1 MVFPNHAWEPAKLWM
16 LRPQRGPVLK
26 LRAGSARSG
35 SRHENVRGFLP
46 DGLVTSQPVWN
57 HTDGGQ
63 GKESVCNAQSGWQ
76 EESHTRGI
84 DSIRTVFPPCYK
96 REGS

>member
-26 LRAGSARSG
+26 LQAGSARSG

-46 DGLVTSQPVWN
+46 DGLVTSQPVRN

-63 GKESVCNAQSGWQ
+63 GKE
-76 EESHTRGI
+76 
-84 DSIRTVFPPCYK
+84 TVFAMLSLAGK
-96 REGS
+96 RRVIRVA